1 MELGIILLGGLLLLI
16 FLGIPIA
23 FAIGIASLA
32 VIFYGDLPTTVL
44 SQRTFAGIDSF
55 PLLAIPFFLY
65 AGNLMSVGGINQK
78 ILGFCNALVGW
89 IRGSTA
95 IVTVFASSI
104 FASISGSGVAT
115 VSAIGGIT
123 IPAMKKEN
131 YSPSFAASVASASS
145 ILGPLIP
152 PSIFLIV
159 YGNSVQMSVR
169 DLFIAAIIP
178 GILIALVFV
187 VYVYFYAVKNNIP
200 AKKRMDAKEI
210 AKETKSSFWAL
221 MMPVIILGGIFG
233 GIFTPTEAAAVSV
246 VYAFI
251 VGAFI
256 YRQINIQNFIDA
268 TLSSCIST
276 AIILL
281 LLATSNVS
289 GWIIVA
295 SQLPVAITES
305 FLSITNNSFILLL
318 LINILLLLVGMVMEA
333 NAAIVILV
341 PILLPIVVEIG
352 MTPLQF
358 GVVMAVN
365 LCIGLITPPVGAS
378 LLLGNDIARARFEQT
393 FKSVIPFILLGVA
406 VLMAITYVP
415 FFTMW
420 LPSIL

>member
-1 MELGIILLGGLLLLI
+1 MLLGGLILLI
-16 FLGIPIA
+16 IIGVPIA

-32 VIFYGDLPTTVL
+32 VILYGDLPTTVL

-55 PLLAIPFFLY
+55 PLLAIPFFLF

-78 ILGFCNALVGW
+78 ILGFCSALVGW

-131 YSPSFAASVASASS
+131 YKPSFAAAVASASS
-145 ILGPLIP
+145 ILGPLVP

-159 YGNSVQMSVR
+159 YANSVQMSVR
-169 DLFIAAIIP
+169 DLFIAAVIP
-178 GILIALVFV
+178 GILIALFFI
-187 VYVYFYAVKNNIP
+187 VYVYFYAVKNDIP
-200 AKKRMDAKEI
+200 AQKRLNAKEI
-210 AKETKSSFWAL
+210 GKETKSSFWAL

-233 GIFTPTEAAAVSV
+233 GVFTPTEAAAVSV

-256 YRQINIQNFIDA
+256 YRQINFKNFMDA

-295 SQLPVAITES
+295 SQLPAAITNS
-305 FLSITNNSFILLL
+305 FLSITDNYFILIL

-352 MTPLQF
+352 ITPLQF
-358 GVVMAVN
+358 GVIMAVN
-365 LCIGLITPPVGAS
+365 LCIGLITPPVGAC
-378 LLLGNDIARARFEQT
+378 LLLGNDIAKTKFEQT
-393 FKSVIPFILLGVA
+393 FKSVIPFILLGIA
-406 VLMAITYVP
+406 VLILITYIP
-415 FFTMW
+415 FFTTW